1 MEDNN
6 QRDFMYEQKMK
17 RIQEMLVSEFD
28 AEAFILMFKSSKRDS
43 LDAVNY
49 ISNGS
54 QIIMLFELYV
64 KLGGRIDEFVSSL
77 IQQMNQQKLNSG
89 VEEPKGILSDA
100 KES

>member
-1 MEDNN
+1 MSDNN

-17 RIQEMLVSEFD
+17 RIQDMLVNEFN
-28 AEAFILMFKSSKRDS
+28 AEAFILMFKANNRDT
-43 LDAVNY
+43 LDAVNF

-54 QIIMLFELYV
+54 QIFMLFELYI

-77 IQQMNQQKLNSG
+77 VQQMNQQKFNN